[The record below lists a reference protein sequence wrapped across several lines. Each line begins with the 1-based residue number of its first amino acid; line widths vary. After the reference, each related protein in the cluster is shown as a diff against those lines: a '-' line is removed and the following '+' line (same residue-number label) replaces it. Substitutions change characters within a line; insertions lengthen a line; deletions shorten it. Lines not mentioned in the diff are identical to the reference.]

1 MDCCAADGVTADAI
15 AADGVATGAIPA
27 DGVTVDGSTSAV
39 ISIKHFLLRLLNLG

>member
-15 AADGVATGAIPA
+15 AADGVATGVIPA

-39 ISIKHFLLRLLNLG
+39 ISIKHSTK

>member
-39 ISIKHFLLRLLNLG
+39 ISTKRSTK